1 MLLVA
6 GLAGLF
12 FLPTPWNVAAVCA
25 AALLEVGEVAFWLRF
40 LRRYRV
46 QTGAEGMVGQRG
58 EAIEGFVDGKG
69 RVRVYGE
76 IWAARAAVPLG
87 AGDPVRVRSV
97 DNLTLEVEAAASA
110 SGTEKGP

>member
-1 MLLVA
+1 MIA

-12 FLPTPWNVAAVCA
+12 LLPTPWNVVAVCT

-58 EAIEGFVDGKG
+58 EAIEAFEAGRG

-76 IWAARAAVPLG
+76 IWAARAAEPLR
-87 AGDPVRVRSV
+87 AGDRVRVRAV
-97 DNLTLEVEAAASA
+97 DNLTLEVEPEGDGG
-110 SGTEKGP
+110 GTEEGP